1 MGNKGI
7 ANSLTAVRV
16 TDLKEYNA
24 VPDFDDA
31 PVVSDN
37 SAPAEMPF

>member
-1 MGNKGI
+1 MILGGAIGNLYDRI
-7 ANSLTAVRV
+7 I
-16 TDLKEYNA
+16 YNA